1 MTQIIT
7 SRWWGGAVWAYKY
20 KWSVNSYN
28 DLPSSWMKVW
38 DVYNVVNAHTT
49 DPKFPAWSN
58 LAWTGTEWDVL
69 WGNIDLSDYQKKLV
83 EWEWIDLDQD
93 TNEISVESSII
104 SWAAAWATS
113 VQPWDLCAVA
123 TSWKYCDLSWT
134 PTLCTVAT
142 SGKYCDLSWT
152 PSLCPV
158 ATTGKYCDLTW
169 TPTIWNAK
177 LTIQRNGTCI
187 NAITMNAS
195 ADVTANISVP
205 TQTSDLSNNSWF
217 ITKDVANL
225 TNYTPTTSLCAVATS
240 GKYCDLSGTPD
251 LSGYQTKGCM
261 VCSLSWADDSH
272 YPTAKTVADA
282 LSCAGAGDMMKS
294 VYDPCNC
301 NKDAFNYNNMYNKP
315 AIINSLCCTSTTD
328 ALSANQW
335 KALKDLID
343 TYVWLWRFLSLWNS
357 STGQPISF
365 PLSTPYTYKT
375 WDWYMVEVTWAT
387 NYMPNWSSYTW
398 SASTTVDSVN
408 NVEVRDVY
416 IYDGTDWLFQ
426 KNNEVQVS
434 FADVAWVPT
443 DNACLCAALDAK
455 QDTLTA
461 WANINITSNKVKA
474 TNVYTVKESDTCTTY
489 TWTLWVAPYN
499 TSYCYTNIC
508 INPDSW
514 VEWHEWGIYSFD
526 IDTWM
531 VATSACRNVRVK
543 IWDGEYIPVMWTSS
557 ILAWCAYFTK
567 ANTRQYMY
575 STKYQSCWALHL
587 FTDSNTTYST
597 MWTTEI
603 DTWTCTSARTIT
615 AANLKYAIQ
624 HYSPTDN
631 CQLANSCGYVTASV
645 NNLSNYTLSSCLCTV
660 ATSGKYC
667 DLTWTPTIP
676 TCVSELSNDSWFT
689 TCTGTLVSWDNIT
702 CLSNNAWYTTCT
714 GTISTCS
721 QIISTLWYTPY
732 NSTNPNWYTSCTWT
746 LSTCADV
753 ISALGYT
760 PYNSTN
766 PSGYTTCTGTLVAWD
781 LTVVSW
787 DTWCVY
793 TIKKSTT
800 APSWAGSNTITLV
813 TE

>member
-251 LSGYQTKGCM
+251 LS
-261 VCSLSWADDSH
+261 
-272 YPTAKTVADA
+272 
-282 LSCAGAGDMMKS
+282 
-294 VYDPCNC
+294 
-301 NKDAFNYNNMYNKP
+301 
-315 AIINSLCCTSTTD
+315 
-328 ALSANQW
+328 
-335 KALKDLID
+335 
-343 TYVWLWRFLSLWNS
+343 
-357 STGQPISF
+357 
-365 PLSTPYTYKT
+365 
-375 WDWYMVEVTWAT
+375 
-387 NYMPNWSSYTW
+387 
-398 SASTTVDSVN
+398 
-408 NVEVRDVY
+408 
-416 IYDGTDWLFQ
+416 
-426 KNNEVQVS
+426 
-434 FADVAWVPT
+434 
-443 DNACLCAALDAK
+443 
-455 QDTLTA
+455 
-461 WANINITSNKVKA
+461 
-474 TNVYTVKESDTCTTY
+474 
-489 TWTLWVAPYN
+489 
-499 TSYCYTNIC
+499 
-508 INPDSW
+508 
-514 VEWHEWGIYSFD
+514 D
-526 IDTWM
+526 I
-531 VATSACRNVRVK
+531 RLRV
-543 IWDGEYIPVMWTSS
+543 V
-557 ILAWCAYFTK
+557 WCAVYLEPMI
-567 ANTRQYMY
+567 A
-575 STKYQSCWALHL
+575 
-587 FTDSNTTYST
+587 
-597 MWTTEI
+597 
-603 DTWTCTSARTIT
+603 TI
-615 AANLKYAIQ
+615 LPPKQ
-624 HYSPTDN
+624 
-631 CQLANSCGYVTASV
+631 
-645 NNLSNYTLSSCLCTV
+645 
-660 ATSGKYC
+660 
-667 DLTWTPTIP
+667 
-676 TCVSELSNDSWFT
+676 
-689 TCTGTLVSWDNIT
+689 
-702 CLSNNAWYTTCT
+702 
-714 GTISTCS
+714 
-721 QIISTLWYTPY
+721 
-732 NSTNPNWYTSCTWT
+732 
-746 LSTCADV
+746 
-753 ISALGYT
+753 
-760 PYNSTN
+760 
-766 PSGYTTCTGTLVAWD
+766 
-781 LTVVSW
+781 
-787 DTWCVY
+787 
-793 TIKKSTT
+793 
-800 APSWAGSNTITLV
+800 
-813 TE
+813 